1 MKALEK
7 ISSIADYFEIKLAQQ
22 IAPLV
27 LPQFITLRDAANAE
41 ASKPI
46 APSGQEARLVVSQ
59 LLEASNQIVAGLTRN
74 PNMGLSETLRFVF
87 DALLKSGCVTE
98 SLRFKTLEDV
108 NNFTNKY
115 INFIR
120 GI

>member
-1 MKALEK
+1 MKALNK
-7 ISSIADYFEIKLAQQ
+7 ISSLADYFEIKLAQQ

-46 APSGQEARLVVSQ
+46 GPEGQEPRLLVTN
-59 LLEASNQIVAGLTRN
+59 LLEASSNIVKGLSHN

-87 DALLKSGCVTE
+87 DNLLKSGLVQE
-98 SLRFKTLEDV
+98 PQRFKTLEHI

-115 INFIR
+115 INYIR